1 MIPVYRLVKRKRLAQ
16 AFDGEGAKLYG
27 GRWNS
32 KGNACVY
39 CAGSESLALLEVL
52 VHLGNAAVAQ
62 HYAMLEL
69 QIAEEHIPNARLDTL
84 PPDWRDEPAPPAT
97 ASFGDAWLASS
108 DSLALAVPSV
118 IIPRESNYLLNV
130 RHPAFATVVATA
142 RDLDFA
148 VDARLGRLTP

>member
-1 MIPVYRLVKRKRLAQ
+1 MIAVYRLVKRKWLAQ

-52 VHLGNAAVAQ
+52 VHLNNATVAL
-62 HYAMLEL
+62 HYTMLEL
-69 QIAEEHIPNARLDTL
+69 QIAEEHVLNARPDTL
-84 PPDWRDEPAPPAT
+84 PRDWREEPAPPAT
-97 ASFGDAWLASS
+97 ASFGDDWLASAQ
-108 DSLALAVPSV
+108 SLALAVPSV

-130 RHPAFATVVATA
+130 QHPEFRAVVATA
-142 RDLDFA
+142 KELEFV
-148 VDARLGRLTP
+148 VDPRLG

>member
-1 MIPVYRLVKRKRLAQ
+1 MIHVYRLVKRKWLVQ

-52 VHLGNAAVAQ
+52 VHLGDASVAQ

-69 QIAEEHIPNARLDTL
+69 QVPEEHILNTRSDTL
-84 PPDWRDEPAPPAT
+84 PVDWREEPAPPST
-97 ASFGDAWLASS
+97 ASFGDAWLESGQ
-108 DSLALAVPSV
+108 SLALAVPSV
-118 IIPRESNYLLNV
+118 IIPREANYLLNV
-130 RHPAFATVVATA
+130 LHPAFHAVVALA
-142 RDLDFA
+142 KELDFA
-148 VDARLGRLTP
+148 MDPRLA

>member
-1 MIPVYRLVKRKRLAQ
+1 MIHVYRLVKRKWLAQ

-52 VHLGNAAVAQ
+52 VHLGDASLTQ

-69 QIAEEHIPNARLDTL
+69 QIPEQHILNARADTL
-84 PPDWRDEPAPPAT
+84 PLDWREEPAPPAT
-97 ASFGDAWLASS
+97 ASFGDAWLESGQ
-108 DSLALAVPSV
+108 SLALAVPSV

-130 RHPAFATVVATA
+130 LHPAFHAVAA
-142 RDLDFA
+142 LAKELDFT
-148 VDARLGRLTP
+148 VDPRLG